1 MKFKIYLIKL
11 KTGEKKIT
19 GLIKTTTDRLG
30 DLLAL
35 SLVDSGAHFLGPV
48 LHLLPGHLLALLPGH
63 RHTVLTGH
71 LPLHGVL
78 HSGALL
84 LVHVASHGAV
94 LGGAV
99 LLVGGVAVLAGHL
112 LAVLPKKGTIEIY
125 ARHL

>member
-1 MKFKIYLIKL
+1 MTVASAVL
-11 KTGEKKIT
+11 
-19 GLIKTTTDRLG
+19 LG
-30 DLLAL
+30 DLLTL
-35 SLVDSGAHFLGPV
+35 PLVNSRAHFLRPV

-63 RHTVLTGH
+63 RHAVLTGN

-84 LVHVASHGAV
+84 LVHVASHGSV

-112 LAVLPKKGTIEIY
+112 LAVLSIKK
-125 ARHL
+125 